1 MKRLAEEIAKT
12 LEAALASGPAA
23 TGRRLVS
30 EPELAKICGVS
41 RQSLRFALESLIK
54 DGFVVRRHGSG
65 TYVRKVPSQEAL
77 ASLPAPSFNPERIF
91 LKDEAE
97 AQPHEPLPSQKSM
110 LVGATAEL
118 SLYNEI
124 NRAMLKGL
132 KERLESL
139 GHRLKLIPELGF
151 DEGESLP
158 PKGFASSLRKAGCD
172 GFVQMANCR
181 KRFLNGLAEAFPGKT
196 PPPAYYVWP
205 GAWTLSDCHP
215 IVNMDT
221 EDAVRLAMAKMAA
234 KGRRRI
240 AMIHLKH
247 KGWSWIKDEMD
258 GFYRWTAESL
268 GLDYNA
274 SEAVDGHEDAGLA
287 IKRLWS
293 RSQKPDGIFVSD
305 DHFLPE
311 VASWLSKKGLEP
323 GRDIGVVTLSNKG
336 QPLDSSLPWSQTRFM
351 PEQVGRLAA
360 DMLLTTI
367 QTAGEELCSLS
378 HKPQWIE
385 GATH

>member
-1 MKRLAEEIAKT
+1 MSKRIEELAKM
-12 LEAALASGPAA
+12 LEASLASGEAA
-23 TGRRLVS
+23 TGRRLLS

-41 RQSLRFALESLIK
+41 RQSLRFALDALVK

-77 ASLPAPSFNPERIF
+77 AALPAPSFNPEGIF
-91 LKDEAE
+91 LKDEDE
-97 AQPHEPLPSQKSM
+97 AQPHEPLPSQRSM
-110 LVGATAEL
+110 LVGATSEL

-139 GHRLKLIPELGF
+139 GHRLKLIPELSF
-151 DEGESLP
+151 DERESLP
-158 PKGFASSLRKAGCD
+158 PKGFASALRKARCD

-181 KRFLNGLAEAFPGKT
+181 KRFLNGLAEAFPGKV

-215 IVNMDT
+215 VVNMDT
-221 EDAVRLAMAKMAA
+221 EDAVRLALAKMAA

-247 KGWSWIKDEMD
+247 KDWSWIKEDMD

-268 GLDYNA
+268 RLDFKA
-274 SEAVDGHEDAGLA
+274 AEAVDGESETEAALD
-287 IKRLWS
+287 RLWS
-293 RSQKPDGIFVSD
+293 RRETPDGIFVSD
-305 DHFLPE
+305 DHFLPR
-311 VASWLSKKGLEP
+311 VARWLSGKGLEP
-323 GRDIGVVTLSNKG
+323 GRDIGIVALSNKG
-336 QPLDSSLPWSQTRFM
+336 QPLDASRDWSQTRFM
-351 PEQVGRLAA
+351 PEQIGRLAA

-385 GATH
+385 GSTS